1 MTRKRSQDPAT
12 TSILMDMMMKIDTMA
27 QIHTRLYESK
37 QFNKIDMNTQIRDQ
51 VSALTNIY
59 STKNCEISTII
70 KSSSLYLSVDQA
82 IPE

>member
-1 MTRKRSQDPAT
+1 
-12 TSILMDMMMKIDTMA
+12 MDMMMKIDTMA

-59 STKNCEISTII
+59 STE
-70 KSSSLYLSVDQA
+70 L
-82 IPE
+82 